1 MFFRVSGQETMR
13 NIPIFARFLIATF
26 VIGII
31 LVASSAWKE
40 MERSKRIEDE
50 VAKLRAE
57 ADRIRS
63 ENQTLTEKI
72 TYFSTPGFK
81 EREAKEKLGMKNKD
95 EEVVSVEIGPVQGE
109 AIPPEAA
116 TQPPAEADIP
126 NYKKWWIEFR
136 GKS

>member
-1 MFFRVSGQETMR
+1 MR
-13 NIPIFARFLIATF
+13 NIPIFARFLIAAF
-26 VIGII
+26 IIGII

-72 TYFSTPGFK
+72 SYFSTPGFN

-95 EEVVSVEIGPVQGE
+95 EEVVSVDTGPVQTE
-109 AIPPEAA
+109 AISPEAV
-116 TQPPAEADIP
+116 TQPRAEADIP
-126 NYKKWWIEFR
+126 NYRKWWIEFGGR
-136 GKS
+136 S

>member
-1 MFFRVSGQETMR
+1 MR
-13 NIPIFARFLIATF
+13 NIPIFARFLIAAF
-26 VIGII
+26 IIGII

-72 TYFSTPGFK
+72 SYFSTPGFK

-95 EEVVSVEIGPVQGE
+95 EEVVSVDTGPVRTE
-109 AIPPEAA
+109 ASSLEMASPP
-116 TQPPAEADIP
+116 QAEADIP
-126 NYKKWWIEFR
+126 NYRKWWAEF
-136 GKS
+136 GGGS